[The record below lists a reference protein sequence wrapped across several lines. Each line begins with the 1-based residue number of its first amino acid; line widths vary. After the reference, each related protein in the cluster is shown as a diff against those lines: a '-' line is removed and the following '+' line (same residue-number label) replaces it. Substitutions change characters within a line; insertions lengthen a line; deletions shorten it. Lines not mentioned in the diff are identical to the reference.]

1 MRLHLSLT
9 SKVLIFVSVPLLIQ
23 LGLIASL
30 ASLQSQA
37 EQALRVS
44 TKSGKISDAI
54 NKISNDVFEI
64 ISVYGNEKSLEEVNF
79 DTRTAQQMMERVHSD
94 YNVLRAV
101 TQDQP
106 EITKAITSSEEASN
120 RCMRVLKDLKTSFV
134 QTGGEGRD
142 ARKVLWHKLR
152 EEMKGILYDELI
164 SIGNEQKQLSQKAPE
179 VQALF
184 REKAQSI
191 MVIIG
196 LFDLA
201 LGLALALFLTKGI
214 TTRLHRVS
222 ENTYRLASGMP
233 LHDVMRGSDE
243 IARLDQIFHKM
254 ANEIKESSRK
264 ERAIVE
270 NARDLICTI
279 DSQGRFLAA
288 NQAAESFFGIEPQ
301 DLLGKHFID
310 LVVGSDTSKTLD
322 YLEKLKLEG
331 AEKSTPLEI
340 EMRSSSGASIET
352 LWSAHWS
359 AEENSFFCVIHDMTD
374 RRRAEKLKQEVIAMI
389 THDLRTPLSTI
400 NNVLDFFE
408 NGTSGTFDA
417 KGRNYVLMAKRN
429 ADRMVALI
437 NDLLDIE
444 KIKSGMMQLELD
456 SVALHRCFDN
466 CQATSSGLAEEM
478 AVTLQF
484 APTNIVVEADE
495 QRLDRV
501 LSNLVA
507 NAIKYSPKGTNVK
520 VVAEQQRNSVK
531 ISVQDQGPGIPPD
544 MLEAVFE
551 RFQQVGGSA
560 KSKGGSG
567 LGLTICKA
575 IVELHGGKIWV
586 ESAGQGSTFSFT
598 LPNNQA
604 DHLI

>member
-23 LGLIASL
+23 LGLITSL

-44 TKSGKISDAI
+44 THSGKISDAI

-64 ISVYGNEKSLEEVNF
+64 FSIYGNEKSLEEISF
-79 DTRTAQQMMERVHSD
+79 DTRTAQQMMERIHAD
-94 YNVLRAV
+94 YDVLRQL

-106 EITKAITSSEEASN
+106 EITKAITTSEEASN
-120 RCMRVLKDLKTSFV
+120 RCMLVLKDIKTSFLK
-134 QTGGEGRD
+134 TGGEGRD
-142 ARKVLWHKLR
+142 ERKAMWHKLR
-152 EEMKGILYDELI
+152 DEMKGILYNELL
-164 SIGNEQKQLSQKAPE
+164 SIGDEQKRLSQKAPE
-179 VQALF
+179 VQAEY

-191 MVIIG
+191 MIVIG
-196 LFDLA
+196 LFDLG

-214 TTRLHRVS
+214 TTRLQRVS

-233 LHDVMRGSDE
+233 LHRVMRGSDE
-243 IARLDQIFHKM
+243 IARLDQVFHKM
-254 ANEIKESSRK
+254 ANEIKEASRK

-279 DSQGRFLAA
+279 DTQGRFLAA
-288 NQAAESFFGIEPQ
+288 NQAAEAFFGIEPQ

-310 LVVGSDTSKTLD
+310 LVVGSDTNKALD
-322 YLEKLKLEG
+322 YLEKLKQSDNHN
-331 AEKSTPLEI
+331 AAPLEI
-340 EMRSSSGASIET
+340 EMRSSSGATVET
-352 LWSAHWS
+352 LWSAHW
-359 AEENSFFCVIHDMTD
+359 AEEENSFFCVIHDMTD
-374 RRRAEKLKQEVIAMI
+374 RRKAEKLKQEVMAMI

-408 NGTSGTFDA
+408 NGTYGTFDA

-444 KIKSGMMQLELD
+444 KIKSGMMQLEIDAVSLN
-456 SVALHRCFDN
+456 RCFSN
-466 CQATSSGLAEEM
+466 CQAASLGLAEEM
-478 AVTLQF
+478 SVKLDF
-484 APTNIVVEADE
+484 EPTDITVAADE

-507 NAIKYSPKGTNVK
+507 NALKYSPKGGTVK
-520 VVAEQQRNSVK
+520 VTAIQQRNSVA
-531 ISVQDQGPGIPPD
+531 VRVEDQGPGIPPD

-551 RFQQVGGSA
+551 RFQQVGGSS

-575 IVELHGGKIWV
+575 IVEMHGGKIWV
-586 ESAGQGSTFSFT
+586 ESRGQGSSFIFT
-598 LPNNQA
+598 LPNQ
-604 DHLI
+604 L

>member
-23 LGLIASL
+23 LGLITSL

-44 TKSGKISDAI
+44 THSGKISDAI

-64 ISVYGNEKSLEEVNF
+64 FSIYGNEKSLEEISF
-79 DTRTAQQMMERVHSD
+79 DTRTAQQMMERIHAD
-94 YNVLRAV
+94 YDVLRQL
-101 TQDQP
+101 TQDQA
-106 EITKAITSSEEASN
+106 EITKAITTSEEASN
-120 RCMRVLKDLKTSFV
+120 RCMLVLKDIKTSFLK
-134 QTGGEGRD
+134 TGGEGRD
-142 ARKVLWHKLR
+142 ERKAMWHKLR
-152 EEMKGILYDELI
+152 DEMKGILYNELL
-164 SIGNEQKQLSQKAPE
+164 SIGDEQKRLSQKAPE
-179 VQALF
+179 VQAEY

-191 MVIIG
+191 MIVIG
-196 LFDLA
+196 LFDLG

-214 TTRLHRVS
+214 TTRLQRVS

-233 LHDVMRGSDE
+233 LHRVMRGSDE
-243 IARLDQIFHKM
+243 IARLDQVFHKM
-254 ANEIKESSRK
+254 ANEIKEASRK

-270 NARDLICTI
+270 NARDLICTV
-279 DSQGRFLAA
+279 DTQGRFLAA
-288 NQAAESFFGIEPQ
+288 NQAAEAFFGIEPQ

-310 LVVGSDTSKTLD
+310 LVVGSDTNKALD
-322 YLEKLKLEG
+322 YLEKLKQSDNHN
-331 AEKSTPLEI
+331 AAPLEI
-340 EMRSSSGASIET
+340 EMRSSSGATVET
-352 LWSAHWS
+352 LWSAHW
-359 AEENSFFCVIHDMTD
+359 AEEENSFFCVIHDMTD
-374 RRRAEKLKQEVIAMI
+374 RRKAEKLKQEVMAMI

-408 NGTSGTFDA
+408 NGTYGTFDA

-444 KIKSGMMQLELD
+444 KIKSGMMQLEIDAVSLN
-456 SVALHRCFDN
+456 RCFSN
-466 CQATSSGLAEEM
+466 CQAASLGLAEEM
-478 AVTLQF
+478 SVKLDF
-484 APTNIVVEADE
+484 EPTDITVAADE

-507 NAIKYSPKGTNVK
+507 NALKYSPKGGTVK
-520 VVAEQQRNSVK
+520 VTAIQQRNSVAVK
-531 ISVQDQGPGIPPD
+531 VEDQGPGIPPD

-551 RFQQVGGSA
+551 RFQQVGGSS

-575 IVELHGGKIWV
+575 IVEMHGGKIWV
-586 ESAGQGSTFSFT
+586 ESRGQGSSFIFT
-598 LPNNQA
+598 LPNQ
-604 DHLI
+604 L

>member
-9 SKVLIFVSVPLLIQ
+9 SKVLIFVSLPLLIQ

-54 NKISNDVFEI
+54 NKITNDVFEI
-64 ISVYGNEKSLEEVNF
+64 ISVYGNEKSLEEVSF
-79 DTRTAQQMMERVHSD
+79 DTRSAQQMMEHVHSD

-106 EITKAITSSEEASN
+106 KITRAITSSEEASN
-120 RCMRVLKDLKTSFV
+120 RCMRVLKDIKTSFV
-134 QTGGEGRD
+134 QTGGKGREE
-142 ARKVLWHKLR
+142 RKALWRKLR
-152 EEMKGILYDELI
+152 DEMRGILYDELI

-179 VQALF
+179 VQALY

-222 ENTYRLASGMP
+222 DNTYRLASGMP
-233 LHDVMRGSDE
+233 LHEVMRGSDE
-243 IARLDQIFHKM
+243 IARLDQVFHKM

-301 DLLGKHFID
+301 NLLGKHFID

-322 YLEKLKLEG
+322 YLEKLKLAG
-331 AEKSTPLEI
+331 ADKSTPLEI
-340 EMRSSSGASIET
+340 EMRSSTGASIET

-444 KIKSGMMQLELD
+444 KIKSGMMQLEVD
-456 SVALHRCFDN
+456 SVSLNRCFDD
-466 CQATSSGLAEEM
+466 CQAASSGLAEEM

-484 APTNIVVEADE
+484 APTTIMVEADE

-507 NAIKYSPKGTNVK
+507 NAIKYSPKGTTVK
-520 VVAEQQRNSVK
+520 VMAEQQRNAVK
-531 ISVQDQGPGIPPD
+531 ISVQDQGPGIPSD

-551 RFQQVGGSA
+551 RFQQVGGRA

-586 ESAGQGSTFSFT
+586 ESAGHGSTFSFT
-598 LPNNQA
+598 LPN
-604 DHLI
+604 HRT

>member
-54 NKISNDVFEI
+54 NKITNDVFEI

-79 DTRTAQQMMERVHSD
+79 DTRSAQQMMERVHSD

-152 EEMKGILYDELI
+152 DEMKGILYDELI
-164 SIGNEQKQLSQKAPE
+164 TIGNEQKQLSQKAPE
-179 VQALF
+179 VQALY

-233 LHDVMRGSDE
+233 LHEVMRGSDE
-243 IARLDQIFHKM
+243 IARLDQVFHKM

-466 CQATSSGLAEEM
+466 CQAASSGLAEEM

-484 APTNIVVEADE
+484 APTDIVVEADE

-507 NAIKYSPKGTNVK
+507 NAIKYSPKGTTVK
-520 VVAEQQRNSVK
+520 VMAEQQRNGVK
-531 ISVQDQGPGIPPD
+531 ISVQDQGPGIPSD

-598 LPNNQA
+598 LPNHQA
-604 DHLI
+604 

>member
-466 CQATSSGLAEEM
+466 CQAASSGLAEEM

-507 NAIKYSPKGTNVK
+507 NAIKYSPKGTTVK

-598 LPNNQA
+598 LPNNQT

>member
-79 DTRTAQQMMERVHSD
+79 DTRSAQQMMERVHSD

-152 EEMKGILYDELI
+152 DEMKGILYDELI
-164 SIGNEQKQLSQKAPE
+164 TIGNEQKQLSQKAPE
-179 VQALF
+179 VQALY

-233 LHDVMRGSDE
+233 LHEVMRGSDE
-243 IARLDQIFHKM
+243 IARLDQVFHKM

-456 SVALHRCFDN
+456 SVALNRCFDN
-466 CQATSSGLAEEM
+466 CQAASSGLAEEM

-507 NAIKYSPKGTNVK
+507 NAIKYSPKGTTVK
-520 VVAEQQRNSVK
+520 VVAEQQRNGVK

-598 LPNNQA
+598 LPNHQA
-604 DHLI
+604 

>member
-9 SKVLIFVSVPLLIQ
+9 SKVLIFVSAPLLIQ
-23 LGLIASL
+23 LGLLASL

-54 NKISNDVFEI
+54 NKITNDAFEI
-64 ISVYGNEKSLEEVNF
+64 FTVYGNEKALDEISFE
-79 DTRTAQQMMERVHSD
+79 TSRAQEMMERVHED
-94 YNVLRAV
+94 YNVLRAF

-106 EITKAITSSEEASN
+106 EITKAITTSEEASN
-120 RCMRVLKDLKTSFV
+120 RCMKVLKDIKTSFLK
-134 QTGGEGRD
+134 TGGDGRSE
-142 ARKVLWHKLR
+142 RKVLWRKLR
-152 EEMKGILYDELI
+152 DEMKGILYNELLT
-164 SIGNEQKQLSQKAPE
+164 IGDEQKRLSQKAPE
-179 VQALF
+179 VQAQF

-191 MVIIG
+191 MLGIG

-233 LHDVMRGSDE
+233 LHKVMRGSDE
-243 IARLDQIFHKM
+243 IARLDQVFHKM
-254 ANEIKESSRK
+254 ANEIKEASRK

-279 DSQGRFLAA
+279 DTQGRFLAV
-288 NQAAESFFGIEPQ
+288 NQAAEAFFGIEPQ

-310 LVVGSDTSKTLD
+310 LVVGSDTNKALD
-322 YLEKLKLEG
+322 YLEKLKQSDNYS
-331 AEKSTPLEI
+331 ATPLEI
-340 EMRSSSGASIET
+340 EMRSSSGVTVET

-359 AEENSFFCVIHDMTD
+359 EEENSFFCVIHDMTD
-374 RRRAEKLKQEVIAMI
+374 RRKAEKLKQEVMAMI

-408 NGTSGTFDA
+408 NGTYGTFDA

-444 KIKSGMMQLELD
+444 KIKSGMMQLEIDTVSLN
-456 SVALHRCFDN
+456 RCFSN
-466 CQATSSGLAEEM
+466 CQAASLGLAEEM
-478 AVTLQF
+478 SVKLDF
-484 APTNIVVEADE
+484 EPTDITVAADE

-507 NAIKYSPKGTNVK
+507 NAIKYSPKGGTVK
-520 VVAEQQRNSVK
+520 VTATQQRNSVA
-531 ISVQDQGPGIPPD
+531 VRVEDQGPGIPPD

-551 RFQQVGGSA
+551 RFQQVGGSS

-575 IVELHGGKIWV
+575 IVEMHGGKIWV
-586 ESAGQGSTFSFT
+586 ESRGQGSTFIFS
-598 LPNNQA
+598 LPNQS
-604 DHLI
+604 

>member
-23 LGLIASL
+23 LGLITSL

-44 TKSGKISDAI
+44 THSGKISDAI

-64 ISVYGNEKSLEEVNF
+64 FSIYGNEKSLEEISF
-79 DTRTAQQMMERVHSD
+79 DTRTAQQMMERIHAD
-94 YNVLRAV
+94 YDVLRQL
-101 TQDQP
+101 TQDQA
-106 EITKAITSSEEASN
+106 EITKAITTSEEASN
-120 RCMRVLKDLKTSFV
+120 RCMLVLKDIKTSFLK
-134 QTGGEGRD
+134 TGGEGRD
-142 ARKVLWHKLR
+142 ERKAMWHKLR
-152 EEMKGILYDELI
+152 DEMKGILYNELL
-164 SIGNEQKQLSQKAPE
+164 SIGDEQKRLSQKAPE
-179 VQALF
+179 VQAEY

-191 MVIIG
+191 MIVIG
-196 LFDLA
+196 LFDLG

-214 TTRLHRVS
+214 TTRLQRVS

-233 LHDVMRGSDE
+233 LHRVMRGSDE
-243 IARLDQIFHKM
+243 IARLDQVFHKM
-254 ANEIKESSRK
+254 ANEIKEASRK

-279 DSQGRFLAA
+279 DTQGRFLAA
-288 NQAAESFFGIEPQ
+288 NQAAEAFFGIEPQ

-310 LVVGSDTSKTLD
+310 LVVGSDTNKALD
-322 YLEKLKLEG
+322 YLEKLKQSDNHN
-331 AEKSTPLEI
+331 AAPLEI
-340 EMRSSSGASIET
+340 EMRSSSGATVET
-352 LWSAHWS
+352 LWSAHW
-359 AEENSFFCVIHDMTD
+359 AEEENSFFCVIHDMTD
-374 RRRAEKLKQEVIAMI
+374 RRKAEKLKQEVMAMI

-408 NGTSGTFDA
+408 NGTYGTFDA

-444 KIKSGMMQLELD
+444 KIKSGMMQLEIDAVSLN
-456 SVALHRCFDN
+456 RCFSN
-466 CQATSSGLAEEM
+466 CQAASLGLAEEM
-478 AVTLQF
+478 SVKLDF
-484 APTNIVVEADE
+484 EPTDITVAADE

-507 NAIKYSPKGTNVK
+507 NALKYSPKGGTVK
-520 VVAEQQRNSVK
+520 VTAIQQRNSVA
-531 ISVQDQGPGIPPD
+531 VRVEDQGPGIPPD
-544 MLEAVFE
+544 MIEAVFE
-551 RFQQVGGSA
+551 RFQQVGGSS

-575 IVELHGGKIWV
+575 IVEMHGGKIWV
-586 ESAGQGSTFSFT
+586 ESRGQGSSFIFT
-598 LPNNQA
+598 LPNQ
-604 DHLI
+604 L

>member
-9 SKVLIFVSVPLLIQ
+9 TKVLIFVSVPLLIQ

-37 EQALRVS
+37 EQALKVS

-54 NKISNDVFEI
+54 NKITNDVFEI
-64 ISVYGNEKSLEEVNF
+64 ITAYGNEKSLEEVSLDNRGVQEMI
-79 DTRTAQQMMERVHSD
+79 DRVHTD

-101 TQDQP
+101 TKDQP
-106 EITKAITSSEEASN
+106 EIIKAIDSSELASN
-120 RCMRVLKDLKTSFV
+120 RCMVVLKDIKTSFV
-134 QTGGEGRD
+134 KTGGDGRD
-142 ARKVLWHKLR
+142 SRKALWHKLR
-152 EEMKGILYDELI
+152 DEMKGILYDELLT
-164 SIGNEQKQLSQKAPE
+164 IGDQQKRLSQRAPE
-179 VQALF
+179 VQAIY

-191 MVIIG
+191 MLVIG

-201 LGLALALFLTKGI
+201 LGLALAVFLTKGI
-214 TTRLHRVS
+214 TSRLSRVS
-222 ENTYRLASGMP
+222 DNTYRLASNMP
-233 LHDVMRGSDE
+233 LHEVLRGSDE
-243 IARLDQIFHKM
+243 IARLDQVFHKM

-279 DSQGRFLAA
+279 DTQGRFLAV
-288 NQAAESFFGIEPQ
+288 NQAAQAFFGIEPQ
-301 DLLGKHFID
+301 NLLGKHFID

-322 YLEKLKLEG
+322 YLEKLKQDDNNNSL
-331 AEKSTPLEI
+331 PLEI
-340 EMRSSSGASIET
+340 EMRSTTGASIET

-359 AEENSFFCVIHDMTD
+359 VEENSYFCVIHDMTD

-429 ADRMVALI
+429 ADRMVSLI

-444 KIKSGMMQLELD
+444 KIKSGMMQLELE
-456 SVALHRCFDN
+456 SVSLSRCFKS
-466 CQATSSGLAEEM
+466 CQGTSAGLAEEM
-478 AVTLQF
+478 GVNLEF
-484 APTNIVVEADE
+484 APTDIVIEADE
-495 QRLDRV
+495 QKLDRV

-507 NAIKYSPKGTNVK
+507 NAIKYSPKGATVK
-520 VVAEQQRNSVK
+520 VSAEQQKNAVK
-531 ISVQDQGPGIPPD
+531 VSVQDRGPGIPAD

-551 RFQQVGGSA
+551 RFQQVGGSS

-586 ESAGQGSTFSFT
+586 ESHGQGSTFIFSIT
-598 LPNNQA
+598 SQ
-604 DHLI
+604 

>member
-23 LGLIASL
+23 LGLITSL

-44 TKSGKISDAI
+44 THSGKISDAI

-64 ISVYGNEKSLEEVNF
+64 FSIYGNEKSLEEISF
-79 DTRTAQQMMERVHSD
+79 DTRTAQQMMERIHAD
-94 YNVLRAV
+94 YDVLRQL
-101 TQDQP
+101 TQDQA
-106 EITKAITSSEEASN
+106 EITKAITTSEEASN
-120 RCMRVLKDLKTSFV
+120 RCMLVLKDIKTSFLK
-134 QTGGEGRD
+134 TGGEGRD
-142 ARKVLWHKLR
+142 ERKAMWHKLR
-152 EEMKGILYDELI
+152 DEMKGILYNELL
-164 SIGNEQKQLSQKAPE
+164 SIGDEQKRLSQKAPE
-179 VQALF
+179 VQAEY

-191 MVIIG
+191 MIVIG
-196 LFDLA
+196 LFDLG

-214 TTRLHRVS
+214 TTRLQRVS

-233 LHDVMRGSDE
+233 LHRVMRGSDE
-243 IARLDQIFHKM
+243 IARLDQVFHKM
-254 ANEIKESSRK
+254 ANEIKEASRK

-279 DSQGRFLAA
+279 DTQGRFLAA
-288 NQAAESFFGIEPQ
+288 NQAAEAFFGIEPQ

-310 LVVGSDTSKTLD
+310 LVVGSDTNKALD
-322 YLEKLKLEG
+322 YLEKLKQSDNHN
-331 AEKSTPLEI
+331 AAPLEI
-340 EMRSSSGASIET
+340 EMRSSSGATVET
-352 LWSAHWS
+352 LWSAHW
-359 AEENSFFCVIHDMTD
+359 AEEENSFFCVIHDMTD
-374 RRRAEKLKQEVIAMI
+374 RRKAEKLKQEVMAMI

-408 NGTSGTFDA
+408 NGTYGTFDA

-444 KIKSGMMQLELD
+444 KIKSGMMQLEIDAVSLN
-456 SVALHRCFDN
+456 RCFSN
-466 CQATSSGLAEEM
+466 CQAASLGLAEEM
-478 AVTLQF
+478 SVKLDF
-484 APTNIVVEADE
+484 EPTDITVAADE

-507 NAIKYSPKGTNVK
+507 NALKYSPKGGTVK
-520 VVAEQQRNSVK
+520 VTAIQQRNSVA
-531 ISVQDQGPGIPPD
+531 VRVEDQGPGIPPD

-551 RFQQVGGSA
+551 RFQQVGGSS

-575 IVELHGGKIWV
+575 IVEMHGGKIWV
-586 ESAGQGSTFSFT
+586 ESRGQGSSFIFT
-598 LPNNQA
+598 LPNQ
-604 DHLI
+604 L

>member
-44 TKSGKISDAI
+44 TKSGKISDTI

-79 DTRTAQQMMERVHSD
+79 DTRSAQQMMERVHSD

-142 ARKVLWHKLR
+142 ARKPLWHKLR
-152 EEMKGILYDELI
+152 DEMKGILYDELI
-164 SIGNEQKQLSQKAPE
+164 TIGNEQKQLSQKAPE
-179 VQALF
+179 VQALY

-233 LHDVMRGSDE
+233 LHEVMRGSDE
-243 IARLDQIFHKM
+243 IARLDQVFHKM

-456 SVALHRCFDN
+456 SVALNRCFDN
-466 CQATSSGLAEEM
+466 CQAASSGLAEEM

-484 APTNIVVEADE
+484 APTDIVVEADE
-495 QRLDRV
+495 QRLDRI

-507 NAIKYSPKGTNVK
+507 NAIKYSPKGTTVK
-520 VVAEQQRNSVK
+520 VIAEQQRNGVK
-531 ISVQDQGPGIPPD
+531 ISVQDQGPGIPSD

-598 LPNNQA
+598 LPNHQA
-604 DHLI
+604 